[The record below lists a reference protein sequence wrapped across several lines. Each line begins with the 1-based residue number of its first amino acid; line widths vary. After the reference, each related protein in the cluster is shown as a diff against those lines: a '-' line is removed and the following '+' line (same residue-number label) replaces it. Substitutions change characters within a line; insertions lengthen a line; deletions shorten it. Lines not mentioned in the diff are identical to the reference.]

1 MSLKPSACERP
12 KSLGS
17 YTFVA
22 AAFVLLVALEHFAFF
37 ALQSLLWETSIG
49 RAVFGTSSE
58 QAKGTAVLAMQQGFY
73 NGLLAF
79 GLLWGLWR
87 DSRETVLLFLSFVM
101 AAGMFGGVTVNF
113 FITMLQA
120 VPAAV
125 AMIFFL
131 IFSPHKK
138 A

>member
-1 MSLKPSACERP
+1 M
-12 KSLGS
+12 
-17 YTFVA
+17 
-22 AAFVLLVALEHFAFF
+22 
-37 ALQSLLWETSIG
+37 
-49 RAVFGTSSE
+49 FGTSSE